1 MHIMEGFLPPQWC
14 LFWYIVSFI
23 VVIYGIIKIKKLT
36 EESPQLKPLIA
47 VSGAFMFVLSALKI
61 PTAFGSSTHPTGSA
75 LSAVIFGPAI
85 TSVLAT
91 IVLLFQ
97 ALLLAHGG
105 ISTLGAN
112 IFSMGIIGPAAAW
125 LIYKG
130 TKKLG
135 LNSSIS
141 IFLAAFFASLMT
153 YATTGVQ
160 LALAFPIPTFEAAF
174 LKFIAIFAYTQIP
187 IAVIEGFVTI
197 KIWDYIMKSRPDILE
212 GLNLTRSKAVMENKF
227 NKKHLILLL
236 CTALII
242 VTPFALNISINGG
255 TDDLASN
262 EIQNLGYKPWF
273 ESIWIPPS
281 DNVETLIFAS
291 QAAIGLII
299 IGYFIGYYKK
309 KQNS

>member
-1 MHIMEGFLPPQWC
+1 MHIMEGNLPPEWC
-14 LFWYIVSFI
+14 LFWYIISFI

-61 PTAFGSSTHPTGSA
+61 PTTFGSSTHPTGTS

-85 TSVLAT
+85 TSVLTT

-105 ISTLGAN
+105 ITTLGAN
-112 IFSMGIIGPAAAW
+112 VFSMGIVGPAAAW
-125 LIYKG
+125 LIYQG
-130 TKKLG
+130 TKKAG
-135 LNSSIS
+135 LSSSIS
-141 IFLAAFFASLMT
+141 IFLAAFFASIAT
-153 YATTGVQ
+153 YATAGIQ
-160 LALAFPIPTFEAAF
+160 LALAFPIPTFEAA
-174 LKFIAIFAYTQIP
+174 LKFYITIFAGTQIP
-187 IAVIEGFVTI
+187 IAIVEGFVTL
-197 KIWDYIMKSRPDILE
+197 KIWNYIMNSRPDIFE
-212 GLNLTRSKAVMENKF
+212 SLNVGSKVVMENKMS
-227 NKKHLILLL
+227 KKHLILAL
-236 CTALII
+236 CVALII
-242 VTPFALNISINGG
+242 IAPFVLNVSINGG

-262 EIQNLGYKPWF
+262 QIQNLGYTPWF
-273 ESIWIPPS
+273 ESIWTPPS
-281 DNVETLIFAS
+281 DNVETLIFAA